1 MVRGWLCV
9 AEVTTSCTL
18 HMCIYL
24 FCARVFFSKA
34 PLSFFV
40 SLRIFTYFFFYIA
53 HGWLCLHRLCSGSL
67 GYGLQ

>member
-40 SLRIFTYFFFYIA
+40 SLRIFTFFFFI
-53 HGWLCLHRLCSGSL
+53 
-67 GYGLQ
+67 